1 MLQVTRAPS
10 RTKRACEAVAVLLT
24 ACLTTSVFAAPRM
37 AADPETRPLTF
48 NRKGRNNTIWAFGRK
63 SDGYVANACLQLLP
77 WPCVLTVLFFWIMTT
92 SCLSDENGVFPT
104 RMGSSQK
111 VCSLP
116 ALRNDFAARCKVK
129 YLHCSGLTPR
139 MTRLN
144 GRRCAYCR

>member
-92 SCLSDENGVFPT
+92 SCLSQ
-104 RMGSSQK
+104 SIAISQASPK
-111 VCSLP
+111 NNLNKAWFLRRKKKRVKKEEGEGRTKRSVLLCCNAYPFLTCSQ
-116 ALRNDFAARCKVK
+116 
-129 YLHCSGLTPR
+129 
-139 MTRLN
+139 
-144 GRRCAYCR
+144 